1 MNALWLLI
9 GAWAFW
15 AWKSGKLPVG
25 GSAPLSPLLRAPTAT
40 EAPITF
46 WDALDPAVPNGIPVG
61 EGGQSYHTDPQTL
74 KLGGVQ
80 VNGIAGPV
88 TIP

>member
-1 MNALWLLI
+1 MTWLWLLG

-15 AWKSGKLPVG
+15 AWKAGKLPLG
-25 GSAPLSPLLRAPTAT
+25 GAAPLSPLLRAPTAT
-40 EAPITF
+40 EAPVSF
-46 WDALDPAVPNGIPVG
+46 WDALDPAVRSGTPVG
-61 EGGQSYHTDPQTL
+61 EGGAAYHTEPQTL
-74 KLGGVQ
+74 TLGGIE